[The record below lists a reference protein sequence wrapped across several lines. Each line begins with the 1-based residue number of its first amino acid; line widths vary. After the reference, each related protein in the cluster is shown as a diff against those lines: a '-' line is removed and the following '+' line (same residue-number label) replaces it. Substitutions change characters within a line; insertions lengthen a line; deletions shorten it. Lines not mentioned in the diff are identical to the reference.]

1 MHNFM
6 KIVNTLSVVVISFFT
21 LFSASADAQEKGV
34 PLTKKEQRTVIDSI
48 GIKLNEN
55 YIFPEVAKKM
65 SESIQ
70 LKLKQGDY
78 TSIQDP
84 QEFSNVL
91 TTDLVAISKD
101 KHIRVS
107 FDPRIVEEQQ
117 EAVSAEDSI
126 AYLNSY
132 INGLRQANFG
142 FKEIKILDGNIGY
155 LDLRSF
161 SDVEYA
167 GETAVAA
174 MNFLSNTDAMIIDL
188 RFNGGGSPAMIQ
200 LITSYLFKSNPIHL
214 NSFYWRPSDEKSQ
227 TWTLPHVPGKR
238 SPDTPVYV
246 LTSRSTFSAAEEF
259 SYNLK
264 NLERATLVGET
275 TGGGAHP
282 GGPVRVTD
290 RFTVWVPIGRAIN
303 PITNT
308 NWEGTGVTPHIEVS
322 AGKALE
328 AAQIDALEVLLKE
341 SDDAALKKFYAWNLS
356 AIKSVFEPVVVEK
369 SMLTSYVGSYGPRVV
384 WLENDILYYQRDGGN
399 VYELI
404 PLNVKEF
411 QLKGMS
417 SFRISF
423 VSENGQIIALEGNS
437 DQGYSDRNLKNK
449 E

>member
-1 MHNFM
+1 M